1 LSLKLKC
8 MSAKNRT
15 VSGALGGL
23 LGLVGM
29 SAVAGILVTAAVA
42 PAVALSGMA
51 ATNTINVFDSL
62 PEYLAIDQL
71 SQKSNIYAST
81 DLNDPVGTRV
91 LLASFYEQ
99 NRVDVASDA
108 ISQFVKDAAIAGEDP
123 RFMEHGGVDI
133 QSTFNGAVQTLAGG
147 ATRGGSSITQQYVKN
162 VLIQK
167 CEVMTDADAADAC
180 YDDATQ
186 TTADRKLREM
196 RLAIGMEKKYEK
208 KDILRGYLNIAG
220 YGGTVY
226 GIEAAANYYFNT
238 TALNLTLPQ
247 AASLVA
253 IVNNPVKFQ
262 LDRPDSETNG
272 AANGYADNKFRRDY
286 ILKEMLKYDKIVQA
300 DYDAAIATPIEP
312 VITVPSTGCQTAA
325 DNAFFCDYVTKVLK
339 HDETFGATEE
349 ERLAKFSR
357 GGFDVYTTL
366 DLDLQA
372 SSVIA
377 LNANVPKTRDDW
389 NVGGVVSSVQVGTG
403 AILVMTQ
410 NKDYSQDPAVQA
422 TGNNYTSVNY
432 NTDLNYGGSRGFQP
446 GSTYKVFTLAEWL
459 KEGHALT
466 ERVDSRRKSNWG
478 VFQDSCL
485 GPQNYD
491 AQNFNPRNDGGS
503 SESNPN
509 YSALQSTIGSIN
521 TGFIGMA
528 KKLDLCGIRKTAESF
543 DVHRADGKT
552 LGQNASS
559 VLGTEEI
566 APLTMAA
573 AFAGIANNGMTCTPV
588 AITKMI
594 SSDGTEL
601 PVPQSKCT
609 QSVEPSVAAGMQ
621 YAMTRVMTSGTA
633 RASYGATSPRVP
645 MIGKT
650 GTTDGA
656 KDTWMSG
663 ASTKVATVVGIVNV
677 GGLNWKSQRNAS
689 LNGQYAAT
697 ARHRIWPI
705 IMSAAN
711 AKYGG
716 DAFPEATSNVIN
728 AVVVPVPDVRG
739 KSMAEAKDTI
749 GAAGFYFIDG
759 GVTSSE
765 LPAGTVASS
774 DPAGGAGSTRGAS
787 VTVYSSDGTGVTVP
801 DVIGKSDK
809 DARSTLT
816 GSPYGYT
823 VAKLE
828 QATTDKAQGGKV
840 IAVQPGVGT
849 VGRPGD
855 SVTIVI
861 GRYIAPTTPKPENG
875 NGNE

>member
-1 LSLKLKC
+1 
-8 MSAKNRT
+8 M
-15 VSGALGGL
+15 SGALGGF

-71 SQKSNIYAST
+71 AQKSNIYAST
-81 DLNDPVGTRV
+81 NAEDPVGTRV

-108 ISQFVKDAAIAGEDP
+108 ISQFAKDAAIAGEDP
-123 RFMEHGGVDI
+123 RFRQHGGVDI
-133 QSTFNGAVQTLAGG
+133 QSSFNGAVQTLAGG
-147 ATRGGSSITQQYVKN
+147 GTRGGSSITQQYVKN

-167 CEVMTDADAADAC
+167 CEVMTDAAKAKEC
-180 YDDATQ
+180 YTDATQ

-196 RLAIGMEKKYEK
+196 RLAIGLEKKYDK
-208 KDILRGYLNIAG
+208 ADILRGYLNIAG

-226 GIEAAANYYFNT
+226 GIEAAANYYYNT
-238 TALNLTLPQ
+238 TAINLTLPQ

-253 IVNNPVKFQ
+253 IVNNPQKFQ
-262 LDRPDSETNG
+262 LDRPNSETNG
-272 AANGYADNKFRRDY
+272 AANGYAANKDRRDY
-286 ILKEMLKYDKIVQA
+286 ILQEMQKYDKISQA

-312 VITVPSTGCQTAA
+312 VITVPSTGCQTAG

-339 HDETFGATEE
+339 NDPTFGATEE
-349 ERLAKFSR
+349 ERVANFSR
-357 GGFDVYTTL
+357 GGFNVYTTL

-372 SSVIA
+372 TSVAA
-377 LNANVPKTRDDW
+377 LNANVPKVVNDW
-389 NVGGVVSSVQVGTG
+389 NIGGVVSSVKVGTG
-403 AILVMTQ
+403 AILVMAQ

-422 TGNNYTSVNY
+422 TGANYTSLNY
-432 NTDLNYGGSRGFQP
+432 NTDHAYGGSNGFQP

-491 AQNFNPRNDGGS
+491 AQDFNPRNDGGS

-509 YSALQSTIGSIN
+509 YSALQSTTGSIN

-543 DVHRADGKT
+543 GVHRADGGD
-552 LGQNASS
+552 LGQNAAS
-559 VLGTEEI
+559 VLGTNEI

-594 SSDGTEL
+594 RSDGTEL
-601 PVPQSKCT
+601 PIPKSNCT
-609 QSVEPSVAAGMQ
+609 QSVEPAVAAGMQ
-621 YAMTRVMTSGTA
+621 YAMQTVMTNGTA
-633 RASYGATSPRVP
+633 RSSNAATSPRPP

-650 GTTDGA
+650 GTTDSA

-663 ASTKVATVVGIVNV
+663 ATTQVATVVGVVNV
-677 GGLNWKSQRNAS
+677 GGSNWKNQRSYKSRLFGKDAS
-689 LNGQYAAT
+689 T
-697 ARHRIWPI
+697 ARHRIWPLV
-705 IMSAAN
+705 MSAAN

-716 DAFPEATSNVIN
+716 DDFPEASSNVIN
-728 AVVVPVPDVRG
+728 AVAVPVPDVRG
-739 KSMAEAKDTI
+739 KSMAEAKSTI
-749 GAAGFYFIDG
+749 QAAGFLFVDG
-759 GVTSSE
+759 GVTTSE
-765 LPAGTVASS
+765 MPAGTVANT
-774 DPAGGAGSTRGAS
+774 DPAGGSASTRGAT
-787 VTVYSSDGTGVTVP
+787 VTAFSSDGSGVTVP
-801 DVIGKSDK
+801 DVIGKNET
-809 DARSTLT
+809 DARTTLT
-816 GSPYGYT
+816 AAPYTFT

-828 QATTDKAQGGKV
+828 QATTDKAQDGKV
-840 IAVQPGVGT
+840 VAVQPGVGT
-849 VGRPGD
+849 ASRPGAAL
-855 SVTIVI
+855 TIVI
-861 GRYIAPTTPKPENG
+861 GKYAPAPAASAPGSAPDKKNG
-875 NGNE
+875 